1 MLPCRFVLCTIAET
15 PRIPEHCIAYA
26 YVLQWPRE
34 FPDQKLDTDSP
45 NDMKWVYEHAL
56 ERATKYGIDG
66 VTYMLTLGDIF
77 KGHKTLTTKD
87 DNGAS

>member
-1 MLPCRFVLCTIAET
+1 MPLCTLET
-15 PRIPEHCIAYA
+15 PRRPEHCIAYA
-26 YVLQWPRE
+26 YVLHWH
-34 FPDQKLDTDSP
+34 TDSP
-45 NDMKWVYEHAL
+45 DDMKWVYEHAL

-66 VTYMLTLGDIF
+66 VTYMLALSEIF